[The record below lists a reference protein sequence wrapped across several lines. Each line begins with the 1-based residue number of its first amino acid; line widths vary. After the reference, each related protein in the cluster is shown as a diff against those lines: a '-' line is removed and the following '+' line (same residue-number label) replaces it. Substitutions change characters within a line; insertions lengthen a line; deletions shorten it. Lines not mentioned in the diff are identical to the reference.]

1 MSDDDISWW
10 SDGSDDVDDDA
21 VPEAI
26 SPDDLASKAKKL
38 FREMPQ
44 RREKRFEPRAVARGK
59 YLSLFLSSRKGKVWF
74 NVASRGRVFEHRQ
87 KKKRETILKHLLAKE
102 MTHKGGF
109 VTIYTYL
116 KYSWSFCTYFG

>member
-1 MSDDDISWW
+1 MLDDDISWW

-26 SPDDLASKAKKL
+26 SPDDLASKANKL

-44 RREKRFEPRAVARGK
+44 RREKRFEPIAVARGK
-59 YLSLFLSSRKGKVWF
+59 YLSLFLSSRKGEVWF

-87 KKKRETILKHLLAKE
+87 KKKGNDLETSVGQRND
-102 MTHKGGF
+102 TQRWF
-109 VTIYTYL
+109 CDYL
-116 KYSWSFCTYFG
+116 YLS

>member
-1 MSDDDISWW
+1 MPGPSGSTMSDDDISWW

-59 YLSLFLSSRKGKVWF
+59 YLSLFLSSRKGKV
-74 NVASRGRVFEHRQ
+74 
-87 KKKRETILKHLLAKE
+87 
-102 MTHKGGF
+102 
-109 VTIYTYL
+109 
-116 KYSWSFCTYFG
+116 

>member
-87 KKKRETILKHLLAKE
+87 KKKKGNDLETSVGQRND
-102 MTHKGGF
+102 TQRWF
-109 VTIYTYL
+109 CDYL
-116 KYSWSFCTYFG
+116 YLS